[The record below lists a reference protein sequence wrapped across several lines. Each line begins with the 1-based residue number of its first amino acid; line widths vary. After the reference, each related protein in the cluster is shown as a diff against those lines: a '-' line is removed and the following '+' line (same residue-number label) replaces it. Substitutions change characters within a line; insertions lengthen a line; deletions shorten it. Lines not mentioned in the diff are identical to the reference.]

1 MRESPACGVEES
13 VQSDVTAQ
21 PCLNWGTGWKLL
33 TLAQGGA
40 ADSPEQEKT
49 LQETHTELSFNDV

>member
-1 MRESPACGVEES
+1 M
-13 VQSDVTAQ
+13 QSDVTAQ